1 MPLDQ
6 TEAPPHLPFHPH
18 LAATPAAFSHS
29 PLWAISKI
37 YPFSLPAL
45 EFRVTL
51 IVNSLHVNLQNSWVQ
66 HKDYRNAIAS
76 PQTQRKVP
84 FRQHKRPC
92 LQIWGEA
99 ETEEQQNMNLGWL
112 LRGNDIRWI
121 SNLHDIIVSH
131 SLVHPTLIIPSE
143 ICEIL
148 CRLKT
153 YPCFL
158 QNKTTSSS
166 KTRLGNGYKD
176 SDPSFIKSHPK
187 PQTRKEQQQNNT
199 PQ

>member
-37 YPFSLPAL
+37 YPFSLPVL

-51 IVNSLHVNLQNSWVQ
+51 IVNLLHVNLQNSWVQ

-84 FRQHKRPC
+84 FRQHKRPW
-92 LQIWGEA
+92 LQNCKWIAKKFGDLRRGRNRRTAEYEPWLVVEGEWHL
-99 ETEEQQNMNLGWL
+99 MNLRLAWPHCESWPGTPHINNSVWDLWNSMAVKNLPML
-112 LRGNDIRWI
+112 L
-121 SNLHDIIVSH
+121 
-131 SLVHPTLIIPSE
+131 T
-143 ICEIL
+143 
-148 CRLKT
+148 K
-153 YPCFL
+153 
-158 QNKTTSSS
+158 
-166 KTRLGNGYKD
+166 
-176 SDPSFIKSHPK
+176 
-187 PQTRKEQQQNNT
+187 
-199 PQ
+199 